1 MTAKDYLQQVK
12 DFDADINNMLADKAQ
27 LTEMMYCIGSP
38 SVEGDRVQTSVNG
51 EARFETLLSKI
62 DEKEREITRKI
73 YELIDFKLKVSEQ
86 ISGLKDSRFRLILHK
101 RYLQFMSWEKIA
113 VEMNYNRQYVIELHG
128 YALQA
133 FEKKYHHV
141 LNKT

>member
-12 DFDADINNMLADKAQ
+12 EIDADIDNMIADKAT
-27 LTEMMYCIGSP
+27 LTELMYTIGSP
-38 SVEGDRVQTSVNG
+38 SPEGDRVQTSVNG
-51 EARFETLLSKI
+51 EARFETLFAKI
-62 DEKEREITRKI
+62 DEKEREITEKI
-73 YELIDFKLKVSEQ
+73 EKLIDFKLKVSGE
-86 ISGLKDSRFRLILHK
+86 ISGLKDRRFRLILHK

-128 YALQA
+128 YALRA
-133 FEKKYHHV
+133 FDKKYHAV

>member
-12 DFDADINNMLADKAQ
+12 DIDADINNMLADKAA

-51 EARFETLLSKI
+51 EARFETLFAKV
-62 DEKEREITRKI
+62 DEKEREITETIDK
-73 YELIDFKLKVSEQ
+73 LIDFKLKVSEQ
-86 ISGLKDSRFRLILHK
+86 IRDLKDRRFRLILHK
-101 RYLQFMSWEKIA
+101 RYLQFKSWEKIA
-113 VEMNYNRQYVIELHG
+113 VEMNYNRQYVLELHG

-133 FEKKYHHV
+133 FEKKYHTI
-141 LNKT
+141 LTQS